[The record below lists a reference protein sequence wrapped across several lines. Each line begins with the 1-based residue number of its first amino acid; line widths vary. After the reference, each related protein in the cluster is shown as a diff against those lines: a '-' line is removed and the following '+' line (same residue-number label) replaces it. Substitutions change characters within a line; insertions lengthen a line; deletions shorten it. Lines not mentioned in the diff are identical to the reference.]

1 MRPVKLGGKG
11 MGGAR
16 AHLSYIQRDGVT
28 REGEPGTLYTADRD
42 ATDGKAFV
50 ERSTGDRP
58 QFRFIVSA
66 AAAAHSQ
73 DLKPLVHRLMP
84 QLEQD
89 HATQHSWVAVAHFHT
104 HHPPPQYFLLSQT

>member
-50 ERSTGDRP
+50 ERSTGDRQ

-66 AAAAHSQ
+66 EDAAQ
-73 DLKPLVHRLMP
+73 YPDLHPFVRRLRSEERRVGKECVRTCRSRWWP
-84 QLEQD
+84 Y
-89 HATQHSWVAVAHFHT
+89 H
-104 HHPPPQYFLLSQT
+104 